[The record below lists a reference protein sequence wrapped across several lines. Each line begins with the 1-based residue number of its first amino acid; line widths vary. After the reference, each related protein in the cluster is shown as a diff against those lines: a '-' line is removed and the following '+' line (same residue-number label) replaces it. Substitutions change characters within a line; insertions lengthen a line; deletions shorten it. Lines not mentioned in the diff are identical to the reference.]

1 VINLSYIESE
11 ISRIIEI
18 AEADGIEISEERAF
32 DYLICSLFCYNSI
45 NYKENW
51 NKLKSQNIT
60 DGSRDG
66 GIDFVYFD
74 DDNGKVIIGQNKYSN
89 NCDVNSVCAEIEK
102 ITSTIKSLY
111 NGATTEFSRDM
122 KSKVFNALD
131 SLNEENDGNIE
142 VVFSS
147 LSNFDQIK
155 VRDRIRDKNIFSDL
169 IFYDL
174 DDIEKAIEDLQ
185 KDLNVVSEFSFDID
199 KSKNILNYRSDKY
212 EGSVF
217 NISAVSLKSAFDRFE
232 TSGLFNLNNI
242 RRYVKAKNVDEA
254 IKSTILNEK
263 DDFWFKNNGLT
274 IACQDYR
281 FDGNTVKMYN
291 FSIVNGGQTTT
302 LISKNLKD
310 NSRDFYVLCK
320 IVKSTEELNNEDTM
334 RFYNEIAETTNS
346 QKPIQPRDLK
356 SNSPEMILLQKILL
370 KRGYFLEIKRGI
382 SAPKKFK
389 EKKLKNDDLAQL
401 YYSFVI
407 QKPGTARS
415 NKKSLFSNNSHYKR
429 IFYQQYGKNPEK
441 IDFIV
446 DLIQLNKR
454 VDETIKKFEDGYSKN
469 ALNLE
474 EMNVLS
480 NAKLCIIALIG
491 FIYRVVNQDF
501 DVRNQSVENDLDQFE
516 YGYFISNYHGDDIDE
531 KIEDLLYELIVH
543 INDLYETEYDNQRVT
558 SISNFL
564 KTDKMYQ
571 QVILEKFIINLRKG
585 KNLDRL
591 IEEYGVLFKR

>member
-1 VINLSYIESE
+1 MSYIESE

-169 IFYDL
+169 IFSDL

-232 TSGLFNLNNI
+232 TSGLFNLNI

>member
-1 VINLSYIESE
+1 MINLSYIESE

>member
-1 VINLSYIESE
+1 MRE
-11 ISRIIEI
+11 ILR
-18 AEADGIEISEERAF
+18 
-32 DYLICSLFCYNSI
+32 LF
-45 NYKENW
+45 
-51 NKLKSQNIT
+51 
-60 DGSRDG
+60 
-66 GIDFVYFD
+66 
-74 DDNGKVIIGQNKYSN
+74 
-89 NCDVNSVCAEIEK
+89 
-102 ITSTIKSLY
+102 
-111 NGATTEFSRDM
+111 
-122 KSKVFNALD
+122 
-131 SLNEENDGNIE
+131 
-142 VVFSS
+142 FSS

-155 VRDRIRDKNIFSDL
+155 VRDRVRDKNIFSDL
-169 IFYDL
+169 IFYDVS
-174 DDIEKAIEDLQ
+174 DIEKVIEDLQ
-185 KDLNVVSEFSFDID
+185 KELNVVSEFSFDID
-199 KSKNILNYRSDKY
+199 KSKNILNYRSEKY

-217 NISAVSLKSAFDRFE
+217 NISAVSLKNAFDRFE
-232 TSGLFNLNNI
+232 TSGLFNLNI

-254 IKSTILNEK
+254 IKNTILHEK

-281 FDGNTVKMYN
+281 IDGNTVKMYN

-310 NSRDFYVLCK
+310 NSKDFYVLCK
-320 IVKSTEELNNEDTM
+320 IVKSTEKLDNKETM

-356 SNSPEMILLQKILL
+356 SNSPEMIALQKLL
-370 KRGYFLEIKRGI
+370 LERDYFLEIKRGI

-389 EKKLKNDDLAQL
+389 DKKLKNDDLAQL

-415 NKKSLFSNNSHYKR
+415 NKKSLFSNNSHYNR
-429 IFYQQYGKNPEK
+429 IFYQQYGKHPHK
-441 IDFIV
+441 IDFLV

-469 ALNLE
+469 ALSVE

-491 FIYRVVNQDF
+491 FIYRVVNDDF
-501 DVRNQSVENDLDQFE
+501 DVRNQSIEKDLDQFE

-531 KIEDLLYELIVH
+531 KIEDLLYDLIVH
-543 INDLYETEYDNQRVT
+543 INDLYESEYEKQRVT

-571 QVILEKFIINLRKG
+571 QVILEKFIINLRRG
-585 KNLDRL
+585 KNLEKL
-591 IEEYGVLFKR
+591 IEEYGDLFRRK

>member
-1 VINLSYIESE
+1 MIDLSYIKSE
-11 ISRIIEI
+11 INKIIEL
-18 AEADGIEISEERAF
+18 ADSRGDEITEERAF

-45 NYKENW
+45 DYRENW
-51 NKLKSQNIT
+51 HNLTNQNIT

-74 DDNGKVIIGQNKYSN
+74 DDNGKVIIGQNKYSE

-102 ITSTIKSLY
+102 IISTIKAIY

-122 KSKVFNALD
+122 KKKVLNVLD
-131 SLNEENDGNIE
+131 RLTEENEGNIE
-142 VVFSS
+142 VIFSS
-147 LSNFDQIK
+147 LSNFDQNK

-169 IFYDL
+169 IFYDVS
-174 DDIEKAIEDLQ
+174 DIEKVIEDLQ
-185 KDLNVVSEFSFDID
+185 KELNVVSEFSFDID
-199 KSKNILNYRSDKY
+199 KSKNVLNYRSDKY

-217 NISAVSLKSAFDRFE
+217 NISAVSLKNAFDRFE
-232 TSGLFNLNNI
+232 TSGLFNLNI

-254 IKSTILNEK
+254 IKSTILYEK

-274 IACQDYR
+274 IACQDYI

-310 NSRDFYVLCK
+310 NSKDFYVLCK
-320 IVKSTEELNNEDTM
+320 IVKSTEELNNRETM

-356 SNSPEMILLQKILL
+356 SNSPEMIALQKLL
-370 KRGYFLEIKRGI
+370 LERDYFLEIKRGI
-382 SAPKKFK
+382 SAPKKYK
-389 EKKLKNDDLAQL
+389 DKKLKNDDLAQL

-415 NKKSLFSNNSHYKR
+415 NKRSLFSNNSHYNR
-429 IFYQQYGKNPEK
+429 IFYQQYGKNPHK
-441 IDFIV
+441 IDFLV
-446 DLIQLNKR
+446 DLIQLNQR
-454 VDETIKKFEDGYSKN
+454 VDESIKKFEDGYSKN
-469 ALNLE
+469 ALSVE

-501 DVRNQSVENDLDQFE
+501 DVRNQNIENDLDQFE

-531 KIEDLLYELIVH
+531 KIEDLLYDLIVH
-543 INDLYETEYDNQRVT
+543 INDLYESEYEKQRVT

-591 IEEYGVLFKR
+591 IEEYGDLFKRK

>member
-1 VINLSYIESE
+1 MINLSYIESE

-89 NCDVNSVCAEIEK
+89 NCDVNSECAEIEK

-232 TSGLFNLNNI
+232 TSGLFNLNI

-310 NSRDFYVLCK
+310 KGLTP
-320 IVKSTEELNNEDTM
+320 KSENL
-334 RFYNEIAETTNS
+334 
-346 QKPIQPRDLK
+346 
-356 SNSPEMILLQKILL
+356 
-370 KRGYFLEIKRGI
+370 IKT
-382 SAPKKFK
+382 P
-389 EKKLKNDDLAQL
+389 
-401 YYSFVI
+401 
-407 QKPGTARS
+407 
-415 NKKSLFSNNSHYKR
+415 
-429 IFYQQYGKNPEK
+429 
-441 IDFIV
+441 
-446 DLIQLNKR
+446 
-454 VDETIKKFEDGYSKN
+454 
-469 ALNLE
+469 
-474 EMNVLS
+474 
-480 NAKLCIIALIG
+480 
-491 FIYRVVNQDF
+491 
-501 DVRNQSVENDLDQFE
+501 
-516 YGYFISNYHGDDIDE
+516 
-531 KIEDLLYELIVH
+531 
-543 INDLYETEYDNQRVT
+543 
-558 SISNFL
+558 
-564 KTDKMYQ
+564 
-571 QVILEKFIINLRKG
+571 
-585 KNLDRL
+585 
-591 IEEYGVLFKR
+591 

>member
-1 VINLSYIESE
+1 MIDLSYIKSE
-11 ISRIIEI
+11 INKIIEL
-18 AEADGIEISEERAF
+18 ADSRGDEITEERAF

-45 NYKENW
+45 DYRENW
-51 NKLKSQNIT
+51 HNLTNQNIT

-74 DDNGKVIIGQNKYSN
+74 DDNGKVIIGQNKYSE

-102 ITSTIKSLY
+102 IISTIKTIY

-122 KSKVFNALD
+122 KKKVLNVLD
-131 SLNEENDGNIE
+131 RLTEENEGNIE
-142 VVFSS
+142 VIFSS
-147 LSNFDQIK
+147 LSNFDQNK

-169 IFYDL
+169 IFYDVS
-174 DDIEKAIEDLQ
+174 DIEKVIEDLQ
-185 KDLNVVSEFSFDID
+185 KELNVVSEFSFDID
-199 KSKNILNYRSDKY
+199 KSKNVLNYRSDKY

-217 NISAVSLKSAFDRFE
+217 NISAVSLKNAFDRFE
-232 TSGLFNLNNI
+232 TSGLFNLNI

-254 IKSTILNEK
+254 IKSTILYEK

-274 IACQDYR
+274 IACQDYI

-310 NSRDFYVLCK
+310 NSKDFYVLCK
-320 IVKSTEELNNEDTM
+320 IVKSTEELNNRETM

-356 SNSPEMILLQKILL
+356 SNSPEMIALQKLL
-370 KRGYFLEIKRGI
+370 LERDYFLEIKRGI
-382 SAPKKFK
+382 SAPKKYK
-389 EKKLKNDDLAQL
+389 DKKLKNDDLAQL

-415 NKKSLFSNNSHYKR
+415 NKRSLFSNNSHYNR
-429 IFYQQYGKNPEK
+429 IFYQQYGKNPHK
-441 IDFIV
+441 IDFLV
-446 DLIQLNKR
+446 DLIQLNQR
-454 VDETIKKFEDGYSKN
+454 VDESIKKFEDGYSKN
-469 ALNLE
+469 ALSVE

-501 DVRNQSVENDLDQFE
+501 DVRNQNIENDLDQFE

-531 KIEDLLYELIVH
+531 KIEDLLYDLIVH
-543 INDLYETEYDNQRVT
+543 INDLYESEYEKQRVT

-591 IEEYGVLFKR
+591 IEEYGDLFRRK

>member
-1 VINLSYIESE
+1 MSYIESE

-232 TSGLFNLNNI
+232 TSGLFNLNI

-291 FSIVNGGQTTT
+291 FSIVNGGQSTT

>member
-1 VINLSYIESE
+1 MIDLSYIESE
-11 ISRIIEI
+11 INKIIEL
-18 AEADGIEISEERAF
+18 ADSRGDEITEERAF

-45 NYKENW
+45 DYRENW
-51 NKLKSQNIT
+51 HNLTNQNIT
-60 DGSRDG
+60 DGARDG

-74 DDNGKVIIGQNKYSN
+74 DDNGKVIIGQNKYSE

-102 ITSTIKSLY
+102 IISTIKAIY

-122 KSKVFNALD
+122 KKKVLNVLD
-131 SLNEENDGNIE
+131 RLTEENEGNIE
-142 VVFSS
+142 VIFSS
-147 LSNFDQIK
+147 LSNFDQNK

-169 IFYDL
+169 IFYDVS
-174 DDIEKAIEDLQ
+174 DIEKVIEDLQ
-185 KDLNVVSEFSFDID
+185 KELNVVSEFSFEID
-199 KSKNILNYRSDKY
+199 KSKNVLNYRSDKY

-217 NISAVSLKSAFDRFE
+217 NISAVSLKNAFDRFE
-232 TSGLFNLNNI
+232 TSGLFNLNI
-242 RRYVKAKNVDEA
+242 RRYVKAKNVDDA
-254 IKSTILNEK
+254 IKSTILHEK

-274 IACQDYR
+274 IACQDYI

-310 NSRDFYVLCK
+310 NSKDFYVLCK
-320 IVKSTEELNNEDTM
+320 IVKSTEELDNKETM

-356 SNSPEMILLQKILL
+356 SNSPEMIALQKLL
-370 KRGYFLEIKRGI
+370 LERDYFLEIKRGI
-382 SAPKKFK
+382 SAPKKYK
-389 EKKLKNDDLAQL
+389 DKKLKNDDLAQL

-415 NKKSLFSNNSHYKR
+415 NKRSLFSNNSHYNR
-429 IFYQQYGKNPEK
+429 IFYQQYGKNPHK
-441 IDFIV
+441 IDFLV
-446 DLIQLNKR
+446 DVIQLNKR

-469 ALNLE
+469 ALSVE

-501 DVRNQSVENDLDQFE
+501 DVRTQNVEHDLDQFQ
-516 YGYFISNYHGDDIDE
+516 YGYSISTYHGDDIDE
-531 KIEDLLYELIVH
+531 KIEDLLYDLIVH
-543 INDLYETEYDNQRVT
+543 INDLYESEYEKQRVT

-571 QVILEKFIINLRKG
+571 QVILEKFVINLRKG

-591 IEEYGVLFKR
+591 IEEYGDLFKR

>member
-1 VINLSYIESE
+1 MSYIESE

-51 NKLKSQNIT
+51 NKLKNQNIT

-147 LSNFDQIK
+147 LSNFDQNK

-217 NISAVSLKSAFDRFE
+217 NISAVSLKNAFDRFE
-232 TSGLFNLNNI
+232 TSGLFNLNI

-491 FIYRVVNQDF
+491 FIYRIVNQDF
-501 DVRNQSVENDLDQFE
+501 DVRNQSIENDLDQFE

>member
-1 VINLSYIESE
+1 MINLSYIESE
-11 ISRIIEI
+11 ISKIIEI
-18 AEADGIEISEERAF
+18 ADSKGDEISEERAF

-45 NYKENW
+45 DYRENW
-51 NKLKSQNIT
+51 NKLTSQNIT

-74 DDNGKVIIGQNKYSN
+74 DDNGKVVIGQNKYSN

-102 ITSTIKSLY
+102 IISTIKAFYS
-111 NGATTEFSRDM
+111 GATTEFSRDM
-122 KSKVFNALD
+122 KKKVLNVLD
-131 SLNEENDGNIE
+131 RLNEENEGNIE
-142 VVFSS
+142 VIFSS
-147 LSNFDQIK
+147 LSN
-155 VRDRIRDKNIFSDL
+155 SDL
-169 IFYDL
+169 IFYDVS
-174 DDIEKAIEDLQ
+174 DIEKVIEDLQ
-185 KDLNVVSEFSFDID
+185 KELNVVSEFSFDID
-199 KSKNILNYRSDKY
+199 KSKNILNYRSEKY

-217 NISAVSLKSAFDRFE
+217 NISAVSLKNAFDRFE
-232 TSGLFNLNNI
+232 TSGLFNLNI

-254 IKSTILNEK
+254 IKNTILHEK

-281 FDGNTVKMYN
+281 IDGNTVKMYN

-310 NSRDFYVLCK
+310 NSKDFYVLCK
-320 IVKSTEELNNEDTM
+320 IVKSTEKLDNKETM

-356 SNSPEMILLQKILL
+356 SNSPEMIALQKLL
-370 KRGYFLEIKRGI
+370 LERDYFLEIKRGI

-389 EKKLKNDDLAQL
+389 DKKLKNDDLAQL

-407 QKPGTARS
+407 QKPGIARS
-415 NKKSLFSNNSHYKR
+415 NKKSLFSNNSHYNR
-429 IFYQQYGKNPEK
+429 IFYQQYGKHPHK
-441 IDFIV
+441 IDFLV

-469 ALNLE
+469 ALSVE

-491 FIYRVVNQDF
+491 FIYRVVNDDF
-501 DVRNQSVENDLDQFE
+501 DVRNQSIEKDLDQFE

-531 KIEDLLYELIVH
+531 KIEDLLYDLIVH
-543 INDLYETEYDNQRVT
+543 INDLYESEYEKQRVT

-571 QVILEKFIINLRKG
+571 QVILEKFIINLRRG
-585 KNLDRL
+585 KNLEKL
-591 IEEYGVLFKR
+591 IEEYGDLFRRK

>member
-1 VINLSYIESE
+1 MSYIESE

-232 TSGLFNLNNI
+232 TSGLFNLNI

-302 LISKNLKD
+302 LISKNLND

>member
-1 VINLSYIESE
+1 MINLSYIESE
-11 ISRIIEI
+11 ISKIIEI
-18 AEADGIEISEERAF
+18 ADSKGDEISEERAF

-45 NYKENW
+45 DYRENW
-51 NKLKSQNIT
+51 NKLTSQNIT

-74 DDNGKVIIGQNKYSN
+74 DDNGKVVIGQNKYSN

-102 ITSTIKSLY
+102 IISTIKAFYS
-111 NGATTEFSRDM
+111 GATTEFSRDM
-122 KSKVFNALD
+122 KKKVLNVLD
-131 SLNEENDGNIE
+131 RLNEENEGNIE
-142 VVFSS
+142 VIFSS

-155 VRDRIRDKNIFSDL
+155 VRDRVRDKNIFSDL
-169 IFYDL
+169 IFYDVS
-174 DDIEKAIEDLQ
+174 DIEKVIEDLQ
-185 KDLNVVSEFSFDID
+185 KELNVVSEFSFDID
-199 KSKNILNYRSDKY
+199 KSKNILNYRSEKY

-217 NISAVSLKSAFDRFE
+217 NISAVSLKNAFDRFE
-232 TSGLFNLNNI
+232 TSGLFNLNI

-254 IKSTILNEK
+254 IKNTILHEK

-281 FDGNTVKMYN
+281 IDGNTVKMYN

-310 NSRDFYVLCK
+310 NSKDFYVLCK
-320 IVKSTEELNNEDTM
+320 IVKSTEKLDNKETM

-356 SNSPEMILLQKILL
+356 SNSPEMIALQKLL
-370 KRGYFLEIKRGI
+370 LERDYFLEIKRGI

-389 EKKLKNDDLAQL
+389 DKKLKNDDLAQL

-415 NKKSLFSNNSHYKR
+415 NKKSLFSNNSHYNR
-429 IFYQQYGKNPEK
+429 IFYQQYGKHPHK
-441 IDFIV
+441 IDFLV

-469 ALNLE
+469 ALSVE

-491 FIYRVVNQDF
+491 FIYRVVNDDF
-501 DVRNQSVENDLDQFE
+501 DVRNQSIEKDLDQFE

-531 KIEDLLYELIVH
+531 KIEDLLYDLIVH
-543 INDLYETEYDNQRVT
+543 INDLYESEYEKQRVT

-571 QVILEKFIINLRKG
+571 QVILEKFIINLRRG
-585 KNLDRL
+585 KNLEKL
-591 IEEYGVLFKR
+591 IEEYGDLFRRK

>member
-1 VINLSYIESE
+1 MSYIESE

-232 TSGLFNLNNI
+232 TSGLFNLNI

>member
-1 VINLSYIESE
+1 MSYIKSE
-11 ISRIIEI
+11 INKIIEL
-18 AEADGIEISEERAF
+18 ADSRGDEITEERAF

-45 NYKENW
+45 DYRENW
-51 NKLKSQNIT
+51 HNLTNQNIT

-74 DDNGKVIIGQNKYSN
+74 DDNGKVIIGQNKYSE

-102 ITSTIKSLY
+102 IISTIKAIY

-122 KSKVFNALD
+122 KKKVLNVLD
-131 SLNEENDGNIE
+131 RLTEENEGNIE
-142 VVFSS
+142 VIFSS
-147 LSNFDQIK
+147 LSNFDQNK

-169 IFYDL
+169 IFYDVS
-174 DDIEKAIEDLQ
+174 DIEKVIEDLQ
-185 KDLNVVSEFSFDID
+185 KELNVVSEFSFDID
-199 KSKNILNYRSDKY
+199 KSKNVLNYRSDKY

-217 NISAVSLKSAFDRFE
+217 NISAVSLKNAFDRFE
-232 TSGLFNLNNI
+232 TSGLFNLNI

-254 IKSTILNEK
+254 IKSTILYEK

-274 IACQDYR
+274 IACQDYI

-310 NSRDFYVLCK
+310 NSKDFYVLCK
-320 IVKSTEELNNEDTM
+320 IVKSTEELNNRETM

-356 SNSPEMILLQKILL
+356 SNSPEMIALQKLL
-370 KRGYFLEIKRGI
+370 LEREYFLEIKRGI
-382 SAPKKFK
+382 SAPKKYK
-389 EKKLKNDDLAQL
+389 DKKLKNDDLAQL

-415 NKKSLFSNNSHYKR
+415 NKRSLFSNNSHYNR
-429 IFYQQYGKNPEK
+429 IFYQQYGKNPHK
-441 IDFIV
+441 IDFLV
-446 DLIQLNKR
+446 DLIQLNQR
-454 VDETIKKFEDGYSKN
+454 VDESIKKFEDGYSKN
-469 ALNLE
+469 ALSVE

-501 DVRNQSVENDLDQFE
+501 DVRNQNIENDLDQFE

-531 KIEDLLYELIVH
+531 KIEDLLYDLIVH
-543 INDLYETEYDNQRVT
+543 INDLYESEYEKQRVT

-591 IEEYGVLFKR
+591 IEEYGDLFKRK

>member
-1 VINLSYIESE
+1 MINLSYIESE

-232 TSGLFNLNNI
+232 TSGLFNLNI

>member
-1 VINLSYIESE
+1 MINLSYIESE

-51 NKLKSQNIT
+51 NKLKNQNIT

-147 LSNFDQIK
+147 LSNFDQNK

-217 NISAVSLKSAFDRFE
+217 NISAVSLKNAFDRFE
-232 TSGLFNLNNI
+232 TSGLFNLNI

-491 FIYRVVNQDF
+491 FIYRIVNQDF
-501 DVRNQSVENDLDQFE
+501 DVRNQSIENDLDQFE